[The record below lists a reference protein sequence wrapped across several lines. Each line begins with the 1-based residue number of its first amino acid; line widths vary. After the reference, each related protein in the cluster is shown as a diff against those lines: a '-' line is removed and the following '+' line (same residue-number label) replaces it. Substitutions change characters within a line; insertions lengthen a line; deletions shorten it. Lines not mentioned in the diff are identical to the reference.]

1 MDLLHQDLRC
11 IEMLNYWLLSRH
23 ETTIVEIAGNV
34 EDIDMVVPYD
44 EWSILQYTYKLSGIA
59 YDHHKT
65 TIRAITDKTLN
76 NPRPEYRWG
85 CGSRA
90 L

>member
-1 MDLLHQDLRC
+1 MELRRSIWIYFIRIYGVLRC
-11 IEMLNYWLLSRH
+11 QIIGCLRH

-59 YDHHKT
+59 YDHHKNT
-65 TIRAITDKTLN
+65 FRAIIDK
-76 NPRPEYRWG
+76 P
-85 CGSRA
+85 
-90 L
+90 